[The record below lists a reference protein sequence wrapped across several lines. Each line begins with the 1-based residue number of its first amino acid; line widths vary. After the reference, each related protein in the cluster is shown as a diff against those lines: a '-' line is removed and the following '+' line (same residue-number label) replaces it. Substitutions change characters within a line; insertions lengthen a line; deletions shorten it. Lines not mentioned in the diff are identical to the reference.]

1 MFLVFLMKIRSER
14 KKIKLDH
21 DEKKQTMSKARP
33 FYNLSIHAKKV
44 TSISEE
50 N

>member
-1 MFLVFLMKIRSER
+1 MKIRSER
-14 KKIKLDH
+14 KKIELDH

-44 TSISEE
+44 ISISEE